1 MGITPSTPDVPG
13 TPGIEREEGGASPAP
28 PNEGPAA
35 NAPQKAGTVSETGGE
50 EDWTSMATGDPA
62 FWLKD

>member
-1 MGITPSTPDVPG
+1 MLSGRVTEENVLAVAAFYLVAAVVGLFRRLG
-13 TPGIEREEGGASPAP
+13 TASER
-28 PNEGPAA
+28 
-35 NAPQKAGTVSETGGE
+35 ETGGE